1 VTEQTPIP
9 ILLTVPQVN
18 VVLAALGK
26 RPLEEVLD
34 LFNSIK
40 SQADEGVRMAL
51 LKAQTVE
58 QAAE

>member
-1 VTEQTPIP
+1 MNEQTPIP

-18 VVLAALGK
+18 MVLSALGK

-40 SQADEGVRMAL
+40 SPADEGVRMAL
-51 LKAQTVE
+51 LKAQTA
-58 QAAE
+58 AAE